1 MTTTSKMKRVR
12 WMAGLTLTL
21 LFLTLTSPILY
32 QILPTFMPEF
42 DAVFP
47 NLPSK
52 WDGIINLAFVL
63 VQLLLFSCFVVFFF
77 RLFRGLKHGKIFVPG
92 NAHWLY
98 AGAWLPVNSFI
109 FKFAY
114 TCLIY
119 GGSNFALTA
128 LVAQTINNL
137 TLFSGITLMA
147 LLYDVATDVSEENQ
161 LTV

>member
-1 MTTTSKMKRVR
+1 MTTKTKMKRVR
-12 WMAGLTLTL
+12 WMAGLTLAL
-21 LFLTLTSPILY
+21 LLLTLSSPILY

-47 NLPSK
+47 NPPSE
-52 WDGIINLAFVL
+52 WDGIISLAFVL
-63 VQLLLFSCFVVFFF
+63 VQLLLFSCFVVFFV
-77 RLFRGLKHGKIFVPG
+77 RLFRGQKHGKIFVPG
-92 NAHWLY
+92 NACWLY

-114 TCLIY
+114 TCLIS
-119 GGSNFALTA
+119 GGSNIALTA
-128 LVAQTINNL
+128 LVAQTLHNL
-137 TLFSGITLMA
+137 ALFSGVTLMA